1 MTEQFKFLD
10 CYAPMFYEDKTYWL
24 IYGGRGSGKSTN
36 VAAYFVMKL
45 MAPEYFRG
53 VIARF
58 TQKSLTNSIYRDIVD
73 IIVSW
78 NLTSYIELKND
89 EIRSKINQNMI
100 ITHAFKIGDNT
111 QTAKGKGISNPTHL
125 LIDEAQEVPGEE
137 EYLKL
142 IDSFR
147 TKGAERKI
155 FIVFNPTSKNSWIF
169 KRWFLPDG
177 TPNPKWAENHG
188 YIYTTYK
195 NNAHNLDP
203 AKVKEWEHAA
213 LTDPEYYRHHIL
225 GNWRDIGAG
234 QVFKTWGW
242 SDFNPDPEAEIIY
255 GLDFGW
261 TDPTALIKIYKRDR
275 VIWIQELIYE
285 SGLTPQDMSMRM
297 DALGIPR
304 TASVY
309 ADSSAPMAIE
319 ELQRLGWRNLRKANK
334 GPDSIQTGISKI
346 HSFRV
351 FADPASKNLLNE
363 YYNYAYREGTD
374 KPIDAHN
381 HACDALRYGVLALQD
396 GPRYAAVGR
405 RKPTLE
411 FD

>member
-1 MTEQFKFLD
+1 MNKFEFLPA
-10 CYAPMFYEDKTYWL
+10 YSPLFHSDKNYF
-24 IYGGRGSGKSTN
+24 IISGSRASGKSTN
-36 VAAYFVMKL
+36 AAAYLLVKL
-45 MAPEYFRG
+45 MSKEYCRA
-53 VIARF
+53 VVSRY
-58 TQKSLTNSIYRDIVD
+58 TQKSITNSIYQDLVD
-73 IIVSW
+73 LITQWRLGPYLEVKGDSIICKA
-78 NLTSYIELKND
+78 T
-89 EIRSKINQNMI
+89 QNSI
-100 ITHAFKIGDNT
+100 ITHSMKLADGT
-111 QTAKGKGISNPTHL
+111 MSARSKGLARVNIL
-125 LIDEAQEVPGEE
+125 LIDEATELPSEE
-137 EYLKL
+137 EYVKL

-147 TKGAERKI
+147 EKGVERKI
-155 FIVFNPTSKNSWIF
+155 ILLFNPTHKNHWIF
-169 KRWFLPDG
+169 RRFYLPDG
-177 TPNPKWAENHG
+177 TPNPKWLHNHCFFH
-188 YIYTTYK
+188 TTYK
-195 NNAHNLDP
+195 DNAHNLDP
-203 AKVKEWEHAA
+203 TKVREWEMAA
-213 LTDPEYYRHHIL
+213 LTEPDYYEHHLL
-225 GNWRDIGAG
+225 GRWKDIGAG
-234 QVFKTWGW
+234 QIFKTWNW
-242 SDFNPDPEAEIIY
+242 SEYNPDPESEVIY
-255 GLDFGW
+255 GLDFGFV
-261 TDPTALIKIYKRDR
+261 DPTALIKIQKIGRTL
-275 VIWIQELIYE
+275 WIQELIYE

-351 FADPASKNLLNE
+351 FADPASKNLLDE

-405 RKPTLE
+405 RKPSYE